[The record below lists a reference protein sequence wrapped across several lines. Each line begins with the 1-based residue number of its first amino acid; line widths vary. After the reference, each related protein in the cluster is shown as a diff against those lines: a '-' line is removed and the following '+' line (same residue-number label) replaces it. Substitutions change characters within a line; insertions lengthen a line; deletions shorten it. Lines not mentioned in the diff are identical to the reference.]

1 MTAGL
6 YFDCFAGASGDMIVG
21 ALIDLGLD
29 FNALKDQISSL
40 NVSGYELKSERVR
53 RGAIAATRFIVEVD
67 QTHQPARRL
76 NDIRLLIEPSTLSDA
91 VKLRSIRVFER
102 LAEAEARVHG
112 STIDAV
118 HFHEVGAVDSII
130 DIVGAMIGLEMLN
143 VTRFLSSPL
152 RVGKGTVQT
161 AHGLLPVPA
170 PGTVELLKGAPIYA
184 GEIEGEFVT
193 PTGAAIVMSLC
204 ESFGPLP
211 SVTID
216 RTGYGAGARDHKE
229 LPNVLRLIRF
239 ESNESATK
247 QRDSVMVIETN
258 IDDMNPQAYGFVMQ
272 RAFEAGALDVFMT
285 AAQMKKD
292 RPGVLLTVLCKR
304 EHLDSIADLL
314 MAETTTLGVRYY
326 EAHRRIAERIIE
338 TVETEYG
345 AIRIKVARSGAHTLH
360 FQPEYEDCAQAAR
373 LRNVSLME
381 VQRAAESAYR
391 KLKSSEEKTEWQTL
405 R

>member
-1 MTAGL
+1 MTTGI

-29 FNALKDQISSL
+29 FAALKDQL
-40 NVSGYELKSERVR
+40 AQLPVSGYELKSERVG

-67 QTHQPARRL
+67 AHQPARKFT
-76 NDIRLLIEPSTLSDA
+76 DIRGLIEHATLTNR
-91 VKLRSIRVFER
+91 VKSRSLLVFER
-102 LAEAEARVHG
+102 LAHAEARVHG
-112 STIDAV
+112 STIDEV

-130 DIVGAMIGLEMLN
+130 DIVGAMIGFEMLN
-143 VTRFLSSPL
+143 VEKFLSSPM
-152 RVGKGTVQT
+152 RVGKGTVKT

-170 PGTVELLKGAPIYA
+170 PGAAELLRGAAVYA
-184 GEIEGEFVT
+184 GEIEGEFLT
-193 PTGAAIVMSLC
+193 PTGAAIVTSLC

-211 SVTID
+211 RVIID
-216 RTGYGAGARDHKE
+216 RIGYGAGKRDHKE

-239 ESNESATK
+239 EEDETSS

-258 IDDMNPQAYGFVMQ
+258 IDDMNPQGYGFVMQ
-272 RAFEAGALDVFMT
+272 KAFEAGALDVFMT
-285 AAQMKKD
+285 PTQMKKN

-304 EHLDSIADLL
+304 EQLDPIAELL
-314 MAETTTLGVRYY
+314 MTETTTLGVRYY
-326 EAHRRIAERIIE
+326 EARRRVAERIVE

-345 AIRIKVARSGAHTLH
+345 AIRIKVARSGARTLH

-373 LRNVSLME
+373 QANVSLIE

-391 KLKSSEEKTEWQTL
+391 TEKSSEEKK
-405 R
+405 

>member
-1 MTAGL
+1 MTTGL

-29 FNALKDQISSL
+29 FTALRDQLSTL
-40 NVSGYELKSERVR
+40 GLRGYELKSECAR
-53 RGAIAATRFIVEVD
+53 RGAIAATRFIVEVEESD
-67 QTHQPARRL
+67 QPARHL
-76 NDIRLLIEPSTLSDA
+76 SDIRRLIEQAKLSDA
-91 VKLRSIRVFER
+91 VKSRSIGVFEK
-102 LAEAEARVHG
+102 LAEAEAKVHG

-130 DIVGAMIGLEMLN
+130 DIVGAMIGIEILQ
-143 VTRFLSSPL
+143 VTRFHASPL
-152 RVGKGTVQT
+152 RVGKGTVRT
-161 AHGLLPVPA
+161 AHGVLPVPA
-170 PGTVELLKGAPIYA
+170 PATVELLKGAAVYS

-193 PTGAAIVMSLC
+193 PTGAAIVASLC
-204 ESFGPLP
+204 ESFGSMPGVMID
-211 SVTID
+211 SV
-216 RTGYGAGARDHKE
+216 GYGAGARDHKE

-239 ESNESATK
+239 EDESARE
-247 QRDSVMVIETN
+247 RDSVMVVETN

-285 AAQMKKD
+285 PAQMKKD
-292 RPGVLLTVLCKR
+292 RPGVLLTVLCKG
-304 EHLDSIADLL
+304 EHLDSITALL

-326 EAHRRIAERIIE
+326 EAIRRVAERRIE

-373 LRNVSLME
+373 IRKVSFLE

-391 KLKSSEEKTEWQTL
+391 AQSSEEKN
-405 R
+405 